1 MWTLAAI
8 MAIFSSSHG
17 PAVGWHLAAK
27 ILRKARI
34 KCPQVQLKLPFYYR
48 PVVVGAEWFLA
59 RVGFSFKLFQNVF
72 WVATSQESS
81 RFFLHTFVNFSHLEE
96 ATINLFWSH
105 GRSRTPEKKNLY
117 LLGLT
122 CKKQI
127 HNSTTCSP

>member
-1 MWTLAAI
+1 V
-8 MAIFSSSHG
+8 
-17 PAVGWHLAAK
+17 P
-27 ILRKARI
+27 
-34 KCPQVQLKLPFYYR
+34 LKLPFYR

-59 RVGFSFKLFQNVF
+59 RVVFSFKLFKHAF

-81 RFFLHTFVNFSHLEE
+81 IFFLHTFVNFSHLEE
-96 ATINLFWSH
+96 ATMYLFWSH

-127 HNSTTCSP
+127 HNSTTFPKFLESAYYWVSFWAGHFW